1 MLSLPIS
8 AYKAFISIIYGAET
22 QTYFLERRCEMLDVF
37 IMCISFLEGTG
48 KKAGSLGNK
57 PVFLTV
63 PIRCEVSGKHRAVK
77 FILAEI

>member
-1 MLSLPIS
+1 
-8 AYKAFISIIYGAET
+8 
-22 QTYFLERRCEMLDVF
+22 MLDVF